1 MLMEAASCGLPTITT
16 DVPGCR
22 DAIVDQIT
30 GILVPVKNSN
40 ALANALQYLIENI
53 GIRKK
58 MGMYGRNLALR
69 KFDLKVI
76 IPQIIKLYR

>member
-1 MLMEAASCGLPTITT
+1 MEAASCGLPTITT

-58 MGMYGRNLALR
+58 WVCM
-69 KFDLKVI
+69 VEI
-76 IPQIIKLYR
+76 